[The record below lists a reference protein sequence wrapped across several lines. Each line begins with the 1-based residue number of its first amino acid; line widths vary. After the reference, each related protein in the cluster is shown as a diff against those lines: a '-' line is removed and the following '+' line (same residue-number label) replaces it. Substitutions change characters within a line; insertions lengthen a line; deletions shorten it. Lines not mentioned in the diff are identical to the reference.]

1 MHGGSPLNHVEE
13 TGDASGSGMTSVGIT
28 TGTSGPTLTPAPVT
42 GSNNVTASHTTVQST
57 PLVLPVNNPAV
68 VPHY

>member
-13 TGDASGSGMTSVGIT
+13 IGEASGSGMASGGSA
-28 TGTSGPTLTPAPVT
+28 TGTSGPTLTPAPLT
-42 GSNNVTASHTTVQST
+42 GSNVTASNTTVQST